1 MEKNQKNLNKSK
13 EKKKLAISIRNNN
26 TLFPHNS
33 KLNNLKTKK
42 YFSNSTV
49 NSNSMKIALTKY
61 RENNLLNTQ
70 NNNNVSNY
78 TNSSIST
85 CNVTKTNNK
94 IFKFDKSLL
103 NQAEPKT
110 KTSFQKIEPKLL
122 KLSSKEQVNTND
134 DLDEF
139 KICNEKNLIN
149 QEHKKYIS
157 DINTPSTNVN
167 IDTTI
172 YDEDSIDFDINT
184 EEEEEF
190 NLNNNNLTDRNKNI
204 LNIGINLYDINFNV
218 CVSIE
223 NLFNELIKDLE
234 INKMNKFNHKLNI
247 VNNFLNIF
255 NDNNNHNLF
264 LTFDINSLNNSV
276 NQKLNKNNVN
286 ENIFLLI
293 KEYLIQQLIF
303 FYIII
308 LIGLIKNDS
317 EKKIYLSGIQN
328 LSFHF
333 HQNFQ
338 VFNFILTTRVN
349 KNNISLLSSEQKE
362 SYDKCINM
370 VKENRTWL
378 NENNFMKCLQI
389 NNKMTKRVIKNLFE
403 QIRLYFNANPYFNS
417 KDIYESKKNNLSL
430 DKNKLKNEHN
440 IKSLKSIS
448 KNKNNNANNIKPF
461 SNLDKDFIDS
471 DINLLLEYIKFYKNI
486 KFTNLLKELKY
497 SPSINYLT
505 DKSKLSDNNHNYKT
519 FQIKTSIKTS
529 NSHSKDKINNSK
541 RKNKIFSSKTPDK
554 SQPKAPFLKPID
566 PKYKYTLVLD
576 LDETLVFYQPN
587 KELAHIQIRPGAED
601 FIKQLSEFY
610 EIIIFSSSLQTYA
623 DIVIDGIDTEN
634 KISSRLYNQ
643 HTMDFG
649 DIKIKDL
656 AKLGRDLK
664 KVIIVDNYPD
674 NYSLQPKNG
683 INIIDFKGNKNDDI
697 LEYLKNDLIK
707 LAKLNPDDVRYYLK
721 EIQINMNKRGNEII
735 NNYNNRL
742 KNEKIKCNNNFKMN
756 KNIENRHKKEKF
768 KNIKIN
774 DTSLEAINEN
784 EFENTLISDRIE
796 NENNNIKNNNK

>member
-1 MEKNQKNLNKSK
+1 MENKIKNINKSK
-13 EKKKLAISIRNNN
+13 EKKKLTISINNN
-26 TLFPHNS
+26 ILFPHNS

-42 YFSNSTV
+42 YFSNSTL

-61 RENNLLNTQ
+61 RENNLLSNQ
-70 NNNNVSNY
+70 NNNNISNF

-85 CNVTKTNNK
+85 CNVSKTNNR
-94 IFKFDKSLL
+94 IFKFDKSIL

-122 KLSSKEQVNTND
+122 KLSTKEQVNTND

-139 KICNEKNLIN
+139 KIYNEKNLKN
-149 QEHKKYIS
+149 QNHKKYIS
-157 DINTPSTNVN
+157 DINTPSSNVN

-184 EEEEEF
+184 EEDEDF
-190 NLNNNNLTDRNKNI
+190 NFNSNNFTDRNKNI
-204 LNIGINLYDINFNV
+204 LNIGINLYDINFNE
-218 CVSIE
+218 CVKIE

-349 KNNISLLSSEQKE
+349 NNNINLLTSEQKE
-362 SYDKCINM
+362 SYGKCINM

-403 QIRLYFNANPYFNS
+403 QIRLYFNSNPYFNS
-417 KDIYESKKNNLSL
+417 SDVYESKKNNKSQ
-430 DKNKLKNEHN
+430 DKNKLKSERN
-440 IKSLKSIS
+440 IKSFKSLS
-448 KNKNNNANNIKPF
+448 KNKNKNTVNNIKSF

-505 DKSKLSDNNHNYKT
+505 DKSKLQDTNHNYKA
-519 FQIKTSIKTS
+519 FQINSLIKAN
-529 NSHSKDKINNSK
+529 NSHSKDKSKTK
-541 RKNKIFSSKTPDK
+541 RKDNLFTSKTPDK

-601 FIKQLSEFY
+601 FIKQLSEYY

-634 KISSRLYNQ
+634 KISSRLYSQ

-683 INIIDFKGNKNDDI
+683 INIIDFEGNKNDDI

-707 LAKLNPDDVRYYLK
+707 LAKLNPDDVRFYLK

-742 KNEKIKCNNNFKMN
+742 KIENIKTNNNFKMN

-774 DTSLEAINEN
+774 DISLEAINEN

-796 NENNNIKNNNK
+796 NDNNNIKNNNK

>member
-1 MEKNQKNLNKSK
+1 M
-13 EKKKLAISIRNNN
+13 
-26 TLFPHNS
+26 
-33 KLNNLKTKK
+33 
-42 YFSNSTV
+42 
-49 NSNSMKIALTKY
+49 
-61 RENNLLNTQ
+61 
-70 NNNNVSNY
+70 
-78 TNSSIST
+78 
-85 CNVTKTNNK
+85 
-94 IFKFDKSLL
+94 
-103 NQAEPKT
+103 
-110 KTSFQKIEPKLL
+110 
-122 KLSSKEQVNTND
+122 
-134 DLDEF
+134 
-139 KICNEKNLIN
+139 IN
-149 QEHKKYIS
+149 QNHKKYIS
-157 DINTPSTNVN
+157 DINTPSSNFN
-167 IDTTI
+167 IETTI
-172 YDEDSIDFDINT
+172 YDEDSIDFDINI
-184 EEEEEF
+184 EEDEEF

-204 LNIGINLYDINFNV
+204 LNIGINLCDINFNV
-218 CVSIE
+218 CISIE

-234 INKMNKFNHKLNI
+234 INKMSKFNHKLNI

-349 KNNISLLSSEQKE
+349 KNNISLLSPEQKE
-362 SYDKCINM
+362 SYEKCINM

-403 QIRLYFNANPYFNS
+403 QIRLYFNANPYFNIN
-417 KDIYESKKNNLSL
+417 DVYESKKNNLSQ
-430 DKNKLKNEHN
+430 DKNKIKNEHN
-440 IKSLKSIS
+440 IKSLKSLS
-448 KNKNNNANNIKPF
+448 KNKNNNANNIKSF

-505 DKSKLSDNNHNYKT
+505 DKSKMPDINHNYKT
-519 FQIKTSIKTS
+519 FQIKSSIKVS
-529 NSHSKDKINNSK
+529 NSHSKNKSNNNN
-541 RKNKIFSSKTPDK
+541 RKNKIFASKTPDK
-554 SQPKAPFLKPID
+554 GKPKAPFLKPID

-610 EIIIFSSSLQTYA
+610 EIIIFSSSLQAYA

-643 HTMDFG
+643 HTTDFG

-664 KVIIVDNYPD
+664 KIIIVDNYPD

-683 INIIDFKGNKNDDI
+683 INIIDFEGNKNDDI

-742 KNEKIKCNNNFKMN
+742 KKENIKNNNNFKMN
-756 KNIENRHKKEKF
+756 KNYENRYKKEKF

-796 NENNNIKNNNK
+796 NDNNNIKSNNK

>member
-1 MEKNQKNLNKSK
+1 MENKQKNLNKSK
-13 EKKKLAISIRNNN
+13 EKKKLTISIKNNN

-49 NSNSMKIALTKY
+49 NSNLMKIALNKY
-61 RENNLLNTQ
+61 RENNLLSTQ
-70 NNNNVSNY
+70 NNNISNF
-78 TNSSIST
+78 TNSSVST
-85 CNVTKTNNK
+85 CNVTKTNNR

-122 KLSSKEQVNTND
+122 KISSKECVNIND

-139 KICNEKNLIN
+139 KICNEKNMIN
-149 QEHKKYIS
+149 QNHQKYIS
-157 DINTPSTNVN
+157 DINTPSSNFN
-167 IDTTI
+167 IETTI
-172 YDEDSIDFDINT
+172 YDEDSIDFDINI
-184 EEEEEF
+184 EEDEEF

-204 LNIGINLYDINFNV
+204 LNIGINLCDINFNV

-234 INKMNKFNHKLNI
+234 INKMSKFNHKLNI

-349 KNNISLLSSEQKE
+349 KNNISLLSPEQKE
-362 SYDKCINM
+362 SYEKCINM

-389 NNKMTKRVIKNLFE
+389 NNKTTKRVIKNLFE
-403 QIRLYFNANPYFNS
+403 QIRLYFNANPYFNIN
-417 KDIYESKKNNLSL
+417 DVYESKKNNLSQ

-440 IKSLKSIS
+440 IKSLKSLS
-448 KNKNNNANNIKPF
+448 KNKNNNANNIKSF

-505 DKSKLSDNNHNYKT
+505 DKSKMPDINHNYKT
-519 FQIKTSIKTS
+519 FQIKSSIKVS
-529 NSHSKDKINNSK
+529 NSHSKNKSNNNN
-541 RKNKIFSSKTPDK
+541 RKNKIFASKTPDK
-554 SQPKAPFLKPID
+554 GKPKAPFLKPID

-610 EIIIFSSSLQTYA
+610 EIIIFSSSLQAYA

-643 HTMDFG
+643 HTTDFG

-664 KVIIVDNYPD
+664 KIIIVDNYPD

-683 INIIDFKGNKNDDI
+683 INIIDFEGNKNDDI

-742 KNEKIKCNNNFKMN
+742 KKENIKNNNNFKMN
-756 KNIENRHKKEKF
+756 KNYENRYKKEKF

-796 NENNNIKNNNK
+796 NDNNNIKSNNK

>member
-1 MEKNQKNLNKSK
+1 MENKQKNLNKSK
-13 EKKKLAISIRNNN
+13 ENKKLNINIKNNN
-26 TLFPHNS
+26 ALFPHNS

-42 YFSNSTV
+42 SFSNSTV
-49 NSNSMKIALTKY
+49 NSNLMKIALNKY
-61 RENNLLNTQ
+61 RENNLLSTQ
-70 NNNNVSNY
+70 NNNISNF
-78 TNSSIST
+78 TNSSVST
-85 CNVTKTNNK
+85 CNVTKTNNR

-122 KLSSKEQVNTND
+122 KISSKECVNIND

-139 KICNEKNLIN
+139 KICNEKNMIN
-149 QEHKKYIS
+149 QNHKKYIS
-157 DINTPSTNVN
+157 DINTPSSNFN
-167 IDTTI
+167 IETTI
-172 YDEDSIDFDINT
+172 YDEDSIDFDINI
-184 EEEEEF
+184 EEDEEF

-204 LNIGINLYDINFNV
+204 LNIGINLCDINFNV

-234 INKMNKFNHKLNI
+234 INKMSKFNHKLNI

-349 KNNISLLSSEQKE
+349 KNNISLLSPEQKE
-362 SYDKCINM
+362 SYEKCINM

-403 QIRLYFNANPYFNS
+403 QIRLYFNANPYFNIN
-417 KDIYESKKNNLSL
+417 DVYESKKNNLSQ

-440 IKSLKSIS
+440 IKSLKSLS
-448 KNKNNNANNIKPF
+448 KNKNNNANNIKSF

-505 DKSKLSDNNHNYKT
+505 DKSKMPDINHNYKT
-519 FQIKTSIKTS
+519 FQIKSSIKVS
-529 NSHSKDKINNSK
+529 NSHSKNKSNNNN
-541 RKNKIFSSKTPDK
+541 RKNKIFASKTPDK
-554 SQPKAPFLKPID
+554 SKPKAPFLKPID

-643 HTMDFG
+643 HTTDFG

-664 KVIIVDNYPD
+664 KIIIVDNYPD

-683 INIIDFKGNKNDDI
+683 INIIDFEGNKNDDI

-742 KNEKIKCNNNFKMN
+742 KKENIKNNNNFKMN
-756 KNIENRHKKEKF
+756 KNYENRYKKEKF

-796 NENNNIKNNNK
+796 NDNNNIKSNNK

>member
-1 MEKNQKNLNKSK
+1 M
-13 EKKKLAISIRNNN
+13 
-26 TLFPHNS
+26 
-33 KLNNLKTKK
+33 
-42 YFSNSTV
+42 
-49 NSNSMKIALTKY
+49 
-61 RENNLLNTQ
+61 
-70 NNNNVSNY
+70 
-78 TNSSIST
+78 
-85 CNVTKTNNK
+85 C
-94 IFKFDKSLL
+94 
-103 NQAEPKT
+103 
-110 KTSFQKIEPKLL
+110 
-122 KLSSKEQVNTND
+122 
-134 DLDEF
+134 
-139 KICNEKNLIN
+139 
-149 QEHKKYIS
+149 
-157 DINTPSTNVN
+157 
-167 IDTTI
+167 
-172 YDEDSIDFDINT
+172 
-184 EEEEEF
+184 
-190 NLNNNNLTDRNKNI
+190 
-204 LNIGINLYDINFNV
+204 DINFNV

-234 INKMNKFNHKLNI
+234 INKMSKFNHKLNI

-349 KNNISLLSSEQKE
+349 KNNISLLSPEQKE
-362 SYDKCINM
+362 SYEKCINM

-389 NNKMTKRVIKNLFE
+389 NNKTTKRVIKNLFE
-403 QIRLYFNANPYFNS
+403 QIRLYFNANPYFNIN
-417 KDIYESKKNNLSL
+417 DVYESKKNNLSQ

-440 IKSLKSIS
+440 IKSLKSLS
-448 KNKNNNANNIKPF
+448 KNKNNNANNIKSF

-505 DKSKLSDNNHNYKT
+505 DKSKMPDINHNYKT
-519 FQIKTSIKTS
+519 FQIKSSIKVS
-529 NSHSKDKINNSK
+529 NSHSKNKSNNNN
-541 RKNKIFSSKTPDK
+541 RKNKIFASKTPDK
-554 SQPKAPFLKPID
+554 GKPKAPFLKPID

-643 HTMDFG
+643 HTTDFG

-664 KVIIVDNYPD
+664 KIIIVDNYPD

-683 INIIDFKGNKNDDI
+683 INIIDFEGNKNDDI

-742 KNEKIKCNNNFKMN
+742 KKENIKNNNNFEMN
-756 KNIENRHKKEKF
+756 KNYENRYKKEKF

-796 NENNNIKNNNK
+796 NDNNNIKSNNK